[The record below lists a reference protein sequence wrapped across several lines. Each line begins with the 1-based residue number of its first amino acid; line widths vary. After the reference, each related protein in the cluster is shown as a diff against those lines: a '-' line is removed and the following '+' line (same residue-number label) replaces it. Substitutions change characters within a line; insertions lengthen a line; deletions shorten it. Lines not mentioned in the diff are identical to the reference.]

1 MNGSPRF
8 SLRTQLGLVALTLL
22 VIPWLGYQSVRS
34 LEQFL
39 RQSAESA
46 LVARTR
52 IIAELLSGHPA
63 LASIKTASDQQDV
76 RQEAVFLRKLETPI
90 ELDGYTDDWLP
101 YTSRY
106 VQYQN
111 TVENRANA
119 TQVQFQLGWRNTALY
134 AVFRIT
140 DKQILYQSPKQNGS
154 LSDHLLLSLVTPQ
167 GEFRQYRI
175 ATSAPGKVI
184 ARRLQKDTT
193 TGINVAQADFQIQ
206 GVWQESENGYTIELR
221 LPAYLVGDKL
231 GFQIVNVDKR
241 QSGEPPVITKTGNAD
256 TGQPASLARII
267 HPDPVLETLLAS
279 ITESRT
285 RTWITDKRGN
295 VQAVAGKL
303 FQGTAKPEQRSWA
316 SQFIHGLYRMMLEGL
331 PGVVTDQRIAA
342 STLKGPEIRQA
353 LAGQAASGWQSSDD
367 KRRAILSAASPIRDK
382 QRVYGAVVMEQT
394 SRRILLL
401 QNRVLANVIN
411 TSLTGLLVVLIVLL
425 AYATRLSYRIRRLR
439 SEADQAI
446 DQNGR
451 IHKRINASSA
461 NDEIGDLS
469 RSFAHVVKRL
479 DQHTSYLESLSGK
492 LAHELRTPLTIVR
505 SSLDNLDGA
514 QQSEATL
521 TWLIRAREGVD
532 RLGGLLTRMSEAARL
547 EQSLQGQQKRQL
559 ELNGFIKQCC
569 DAYQQAN
576 TGIIFVMKPCT
587 DKAMVMANPEL
598 LSQCLD
604 KLISNAMDFSRADT
618 PIVLSLHCDASVVK
632 LEISNQGPTL
642 PESIRDNL
650 FESMVSQ
657 REKQTAGEKQPAKHG
672 HLGLGLYI
680 VRLITEF
687 HDGQVKA
694 ENLPDLS
701 GVCISITLPA
711 NRHPEA

>member
-1 MNGSPRF
+1 MNWPLRF

-46 LVARTR
+46 LVSRTR
-52 IIAELLSGHPA
+52 IIAELLSDHPA
-63 LASIKTASDQQDV
+63 LATIKTNSKQ
-76 RQEAVFLRKLETPI
+76 RNIKRETVFLRKLNTPI
-90 ELDGYTDDWLP
+90 ELDGYTDDWWP

-106 VQYQN
+106 MRYQD
-111 TVENRANA
+111 TSSDHPDS
-119 TQVQFQLGWRNTALY
+119 TLVQFQLGWRKTSLY
-134 AVFRIT
+134 AVFQIT
-140 DKQILYQSPKQNGS
+140 DKQIVYQTPGQPDQNY
-154 LSDHLLLSLVTPQ
+154 DHLLLSLQTPQ

-184 ARRLQKDTT
+184 ARRLLRDKT
-193 TGINVAQADFQIQ
+193 TGLTIEQADFQVQ
-206 GVWQESENGYTIELR
+206 GVWQESASGYTIELR
-221 LPAYLVGDKL
+221 LPVYLAGDKL
-231 GFQIVNVDKR
+231 GFQVMDVDTR
-241 QSGEPPVITKTGNAD
+241 QTGGQPVITKTGNAN
-256 TGQPASLARII
+256 TTQATSLARII
-267 HPDPVLETLLAS
+267 HPDPALETLLEN

-285 RTWITDKRGN
+285 RTWITDKHGN

-303 FQGTAKPEQRSWA
+303 FQGAREAEQRSWLA
-316 SQFIHGLYRMMLEGL
+316 QIIHGLYRMMLEGL
-331 PGVVTDQRIAA
+331 PGTVTDQRISA
-342 STLKGPEIRQA
+342 STLKGPEIRLA
-353 LAGQAASGWQSSDD
+353 LAGQAASGWQSADNS
-367 KRRAILSAASPIRDK
+367 RQAILSAASPIQD
-382 QRVYGAVVMEQT
+382 QQGVYGAVVMEQT

-425 AYATRLSYRIRRLR
+425 AYATRLSFRVRKLR
-439 SEADQAI
+439 SDADQAI

-451 IHKRINASSA
+451 IHKRITASSA

-479 DQHTSYLESLSGK
+479 DQHTSYLESLAGK

-505 SSLDNLDGA
+505 SSLDNIVGEQHGNTSTYLD
-514 QQSEATL
+514 
-521 TWLIRAREGVD
+521 RAREGVD

-547 EQSLQGQQKRQL
+547 EQSLQGQQKNPL
-559 ELNGFIKQCC
+559 ELNSFIKQCV

-576 TGIIFVMKPCT
+576 TEQTFIMKPCIGNT
-587 DKAMVMANPEL
+587 MIMANPEL

-604 KLISNAMDFSRADT
+604 KLISNAIDFSRTDT
-618 PIVLSLHCDASVVK
+618 PIVLSLQCDQK
-632 LEISNQGPTL
+632 TIQLDISNQGPTL

-650 FESMVSQ
+650 FESMVSF
-657 REKQTAGEKQPAKHG
+657 RDKQTGHDKQIGKHG

-680 VRLITEF
+680 VRLITDF
-687 HDGQVKA
+687 HGGQVKA
-694 ENLPDLS
+694 ENLPDQT
-701 GVCISITLPA
+701 GICISITLPVIS
-711 NRHPEA
+711 